1 MPAVNLHREVVFL
14 HLSNRSGD
22 LFLSLGVAFLLIFS
36 MPSLAFGFGAGMG
49 KQSGSRNVIPAES
62 KRGASLERSTA
73 AEKKKQPGILI
84 DSIKKVVKS
93 NDQWRKQLTGA
104 EFDVTRQK
112 GTEQAFS
119 GKYWDSK
126 KDGVYVCKCCG
137 HPLFDSKTKFKS
149 GTGWPSYTSPIA
161 SKSVSHIGDF
171 SLQMVRTEVVCL
183 RCDSHLGH
191 VFDDGP
197 KPTGLRYCMNSVSL
211 KLVGRK
217 EWDARQAKLRE
228 KLDRALEAEMET
240 KNKKAG
246 ASGKRPKQ
254 RLKLN

>member
-1 MPAVNLHREVVFL
+1 MPGRNLHREDVFS
-14 HLSNRSGD
+14 HLSSRSGD
-22 LFLSLGVAFLLIFS
+22 LLVSLGVAFLLVFS
-36 MPSLAFGFGAGMG
+36 MPSLAFGISAGLG
-49 KQSGSRNVIPAES
+49 EQSGSRNVIPADS
-62 KRGASLERSTA
+62 KRAENSERTTA
-73 AEKKKQPGILI
+73 NDKKKQPAILI

-93 NDQWRKQLTGA
+93 NEQWRKQLTGD

-119 GKYWDSK
+119 GRHWNSK

-161 SKSVSHIGDF
+161 SKSVLHVGDF
-171 SLQMVRTEVVCL
+171 SLQMIRTEVVCL

-197 KPTGLRYCMNSVSL
+197 KPTGLRYCMNSISL
-211 KLVGRK
+211 KFVDRK

-228 KLDRALEAEMET
+228 KRDRALEAEKKL
-240 KNKKAG
+240 KNKKAVRG
-246 ASGKRPKQ
+246 GERFK
-254 RLKLN
+254 